1 MLLGMSKI
9 GAGILAAT
17 LTLGGGS
24 ALAASAHN
32 AAAAKTAPNAAA
44 RQAACV
50 QYQTQLAQ
58 NLNISLS
65 TLQAA
70 QKQTKN
76 QAIDARLAAGTITA
90 AQAQQAHDRVNAG
103 TGSCSLPTTKTGA
116 VGKALAHVRKVEL
129 TAVAQLLKIDEKTL
143 VQDLR
148 GGKSL
153 AQETTA
159 HNVSTDTLK
168 STMRTALTTDLDA
181 QVKSGKITQAQEDK
195 ALAAFDARVDT
206 LINRVWHG
214 KQ

>member
-24 ALAASAHN
+24 ALAASAHG
-32 AAAAKTAPNAAA
+32 AAAKAAPNAAA
-44 RQAACV
+44 RLAACQ

-58 NLNISLS
+58 NLKI
-65 TLQAA
+65 TLPQLQDA

-90 AQAQQAHDRVNAG
+90 AQAQEAHTRVNAG
-103 TGSCSLPTTKTGA
+103 TGACSTTAGTGKA
-116 VGKALAHVRKVEL
+116 KEALLKVGKIEL

-143 VQDLR
+143 ITDLR

-153 AQETTA
+153 AQEAAA

-168 STMRTALTTDLDA
+168 ATMRTALKTQLDT
-181 QVKSGKITQAQEDK
+181 QVQSKKITQAQEDK
-195 ALAAFDARVDT
+195 ALAAFEARIDT
-206 LINRVWHG
+206 LINRVGHA